1 MAAME
6 RAGGPHASRAAPS
19 HRTRTTRPAGS
30 QPGAAGAVP
39 GFQRLPTRETGSLG
53 GGSVVSAH
61 TPISGRV
68 PTSPFAHLA
77 GEVRA
82 LASRTTGSSC
92 ADACPATA
100 AEGSAGHDLTPAC
113 SPHRAPTP
121 SRRILG
127 ELNGDVQKRPRGA
140 AARAAARGRRPQ
152 RLGPAPPPPRQRHG
166 LPAAVRRVQQETV
179 GLRPVVAAAAALAS
193 CCPRRMLALSDRRH
207 STARRPR
214 RL

>member
-92 ADACPATA
+92 ADACPAAA
-100 AEGSAGHDLTPAC
+100 AEGSAGHDRTPAC
-113 SPHRAPTP
+113 SPRRASTI

-127 ELNGDVQKRPRGA
+127 ELNGDVQKSGRTVRQHALPPGGGARSASGQRRRRRGSGTA
-140 AARAAARGRRPQ
+140 FQLQSGGCSRKRLVSVLLWLQQQ
-152 RLGPAPPPPRQRHG
+152 R
-166 LPAAVRRVQQETV
+166 
-179 GLRPVVAAAAALAS
+179 
-193 CCPRRMLALSDRRH
+193 
-207 STARRPR
+207 
-214 RL
+214 

>member
-152 RLGPAPPPPRQRHG
+152 QSAPR
-166 LPAAVRRVQQETV
+166 AS
-179 GLRPVVAAAAALAS
+179 AAAAPAAARPSSCSPAGAAGNGWSPS
-193 CCPRRMLALSDRRH
+193 CCGCS
-207 STARRPR
+207 SSVSYIYIYIYI
-214 RL
+214 